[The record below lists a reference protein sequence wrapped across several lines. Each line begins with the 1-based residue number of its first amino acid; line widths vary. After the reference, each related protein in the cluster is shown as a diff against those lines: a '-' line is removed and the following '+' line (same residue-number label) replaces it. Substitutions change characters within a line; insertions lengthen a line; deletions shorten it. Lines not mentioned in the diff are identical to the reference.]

1 MHIYLTLII
10 VSPIFY
16 GQFIKKQY
24 NYTNMPIIKSAKKRV
39 KQAEKRRQRNFPV
52 RSSMK
57 THIKKVL
64 LLAKEGKK
72 QEAEKELPTAYKII
86 DTAAKKNII
95 HNNNAARKKSRLAK
109 TVANIKEES
118 AAKKTTSKVKTS
130 KPKAAPKKAE
140 TKAKA

>member
-1 MHIYLTLII
+1 
-10 VSPIFY
+10 
-16 GQFIKKQY
+16 
-24 NYTNMPIIKSAKKRV
+24 MPIIKSAKKRV
-39 KQAEKRRQRNFPV
+39 KQAEKRRERNFPV

-72 QEAEKELPTAYKII
+72 QEAEKELPSAYKII

-118 AAKKTTSKVKTS
+118 ASKASTMERSGAKKTTA
-130 KPKAAPKKAE
+130 KPKTAPKKAE
-140 TKAKA
+140 IGTEEQA